1 MSPAVFLPIL
11 LVLLAGGMIALQ
23 APTNAILARAGGS
36 PVLAALISFA
46 VGTVTLLLVWLAS
59 GNRPRVGAFGGL
71 PPYAWLGGAYGALYV
86 AVAAYAAP
94 RLGLAA
100 LITIVIA
107 GQIAMALLLDH
118 FGALGLP
125 REPINLG
132 RIANVVEQEQF
143 DRLGKQGI
151 GGKIHKFMT
160 PSLGR
165 QDAGAPGQR
174 SELPADTTLGQPRRA
189 SPSVHRDATA
199 CPRGV

>member
-86 AVAAYAAP
+86 AVAANAAP

-100 LITIVIA
+100 LITIGIA

-132 RIANVVEQEQF
+132 RIAGVALVFAGVVLV
-143 DRLGKQGI
+143 R
-151 GGKIHKFMT
+151 
-160 PSLGR
+160 
-165 QDAGAPGQR
+165 R
-174 SELPADTTLGQPRRA
+174 S
-189 SPSVHRDATA
+189 
-199 CPRGV
+199 